1 MLKELREKKGMTQ
14 QELSNETNIS
24 IKTLSRIENKDRNVR
39 YINVKTLA
47 DFFNVN
53 LEEIIEK

>member
-1 MLKELREKKGMTQ
+1 MLKELREKKGITQ
-14 QELSNETNIS
+14 QELSNQTKIS

>member
-1 MLKELREKKGMTQ
+1 MLKELREKNGITQ
-14 QELSNETNIS
+14 QELSNQTKIS

-47 DFFNVN
+47 DFFNVT